1 MHEIR
6 MAQPGKNA
14 LSTNLMAFLEAE
26 LHKSDGE
33 PILLTG
39 DGDAFSAGVDLR
51 EIANA
56 DAATIERFLRRLD
69 ALVAR
74 LWLHPAPVV
83 ALVNGHAI
91 AGGCILAL
99 AADWRIAPAGAKAK
113 IGLNEL
119 ALGACIPPACLRV
132 VRHRLGERGAERA
145 IFGASLLSVD
155 EAARAGFVDEVV
167 EGDATHAALAKLQA
181 LAALPRAAYGTM
193 KHGLRAESLRTSAW
207 DEERLLGREVP
218 IWASSDMKRRI
229 EVLLGKGR

>member
-1 MHEIR
+1 MHQIR

-14 LSTNLMAFLEAE
+14 LSTGLMAFLEAE
-26 LHKSDGE
+26 LHKADGE

-39 DGDAFSAGVDLR
+39 EGDAFSAGVDLR
-51 EIANA
+51 EIA
-56 DAATIERFLRRLD
+56 DAAAIERFLRRLD

-74 LWLHPAPVV
+74 INLYPAPVV

-99 AADWRIAPAGAKAK
+99 ACDWRVAPAGTKAK

-132 VRHRLGERGAERA
+132 VRQRLGERGAERA
-145 IFGASLLSVD
+145 IFGASLLGVD
-155 EAARAGFVDEVV
+155 EAARAGFLDEVV
-167 EGDATHAALAKLQA
+167 EGDAMHAALAKLQA
-181 LAALPRAAYGTM
+181 LSALPRAAYGTM
-193 KHGLRAESLRTSAW
+193 KHALRTESSRTSAY

-218 IWASSDMKRRI
+218 IWSSSDMRQRI
-229 EVLLGKGR
+229 EALLGKAR

>member
-1 MHEIR
+1 MHQIR

-14 LSTNLMAFLEAE
+14 LSTGLMAFLEAE
-26 LHKSDGE
+26 LHKADGE

-39 DGDAFSAGVDLR
+39 EGDAFSAGVDLR
-51 EIANA
+51 EIAAA
-56 DAATIERFLRRLD
+56 DAAAIERFLRRLD

-74 LWLHPAPVV
+74 INLYPAPVV

-99 AADWRIAPAGAKAK
+99 ACDWRVAPAGTKAK

-132 VRHRLGERGAERA
+132 VRQRLGQRGAERA
-145 IFGASLLSVD
+145 IFGASLLGVD
-155 EAARAGFVDEVV
+155 EAARAGFLDEVV
-167 EGDATHAALAKLQA
+167 EGDAMHAALAKLQA
-181 LAALPRAAYGTM
+181 LSALPRAAYGTM
-193 KHGLRAESLRTSAW
+193 KHALRTESSRTSAY

-218 IWASSDMKRRI
+218 IWSSSDMRQRI
-229 EVLLGKGR
+229 EALLGKAR

>member
-56 DAATIERFLRRLD
+56 DAAAIERFLRRLD

>member
-56 DAATIERFLRRLD
+56 DAAAIERFLRRLD

-99 AADWRIAPAGAKAK
+99 ACDWRIAPAGIKAR

-145 IFGASLLSVD
+145 IFGASLLAVD